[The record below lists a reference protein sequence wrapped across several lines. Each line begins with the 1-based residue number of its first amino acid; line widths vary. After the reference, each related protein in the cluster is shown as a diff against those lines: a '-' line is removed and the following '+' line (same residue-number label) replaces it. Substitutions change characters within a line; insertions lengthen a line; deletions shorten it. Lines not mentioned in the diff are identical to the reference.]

1 LGRSTRC
8 AQEPSR
14 TSTTLL
20 VQSHKKG
27 INVSENKCVLII
39 DESMPLGTIANTAA
53 VLSASLGK
61 LRPEMIGV
69 DLPDCDGYTH
79 QGITTMAI
87 PVLKG
92 NGPLLK
98 RMRAQLKEFDPGLL
112 VVDVTSA
119 TRTTKCYE
127 EYAAVLRQTPADEIE
142 YLGLALFGE
151 KKIVNSL
158 TGNLG
163 LLR

>member
-1 LGRSTRC
+1 M
-8 AQEPSR
+8 
-14 TSTTLL
+14 
-20 VQSHKKG
+20 
-27 INVSENKCVLII
+27 SENKCVLIV
-39 DESMPLGTIANTAA
+39 DETMPLGVIANTAA

-61 LRPEMIGV
+61 LRPEMIGA
-69 DLPDCDGYTH
+69 DLPDFDGYTH

-87 PVLKG
+87 PILKG

-98 RMRAQLKEFDPGLL
+98 SMRAKLKEFEPGLL
-112 VVDVTSA
+112 VVDLIAA
-119 TRTTKCYE
+119 TRTTKSYE
-127 EYAAVLRQTPADEIE
+127 EYADVLKRTPVDEIE
-142 YLGLALFGE
+142 YLGLALFGA

>member
-1 LGRSTRC
+1 M
-8 AQEPSR
+8 
-14 TSTTLL
+14 
-20 VQSHKKG
+20 
-27 INVSENKCVLII
+27 SENKCVLVVN
-39 DESMPLGTIANTAA
+39 ESLPLGVIANTAA

-69 DLPDCDGYTH
+69 DLPDCDGYVH

-87 PVLKG
+87 PILKG
-92 NGPLLK
+92 NAPLLK
-98 RMRAQLKEFDPGLL
+98 KMRAQLKEFEPGLL
-112 VVDVTSA
+112 VVGLIEA
-119 TRTTKCYE
+119 TRTTKSYE
-127 EYAAVLRQTPADEIE
+127 EYAAVLRNTPSAEVE

-151 KKIVNSL
+151 KKVVTSL

>member
-1 LGRSTRC
+1 M
-8 AQEPSR
+8 
-14 TSTTLL
+14 
-20 VQSHKKG
+20 
-27 INVSENKCVLII
+27 SETKCVLIVN
-39 DESMPLGTIANTAA
+39 ESMPLGVVANTAA

-61 LRPEMIGV
+61 LRPEMIGA
-69 DLPDCDGYTH
+69 DLPDSEGHLH

-87 PVLKG
+87 PILKG

-98 RMRAQLKEFDPGLL
+98 KMRAQLKEFEPGLL
-112 VVDVTSA
+112 VVDLIDA
-119 TRTTKCYE
+119 TRTTKSYE
-127 EYAAVLRQTPADEIE
+127 EYAAVLRKTPPGEIE

-151 KKIVNSL
+151 KKVVTSL